1 MSLSPTDRA
10 IVAVRVTSRLAEAAR
25 ERRNLLKMQLEDAEA
40 NLSLAV
46 DVAEDARNELTKLAE
61 GLEADVVG
69 NELVNEAES
78 WLAEAVAHDQAA
90 RVTE

>member
-46 DVAEDARNELTKLAE
+46 DVAEDARNQLTRLAE
-61 GLEADVVG
+61 ALDSTLVG
-69 NELVNEAES
+69 DELVNEAES